1 MWPMHRFAI
10 DLHFEGPSKCP
21 GLAEYLDIRI
31 MATNDKGL
39 TKIAVVER
47 LKACITS

>member
-1 MWPMHRFAI
+1 MHGFAI
-10 DLHFEGPSKCP
+10 DFHFEGLSECP

-39 TKIAVVER
+39 AKIAVVE
-47 LKACITS
+47 IG